1 MRKNEAVFLK
11 TQNSIFSIVAGSA
24 WFVFCFRLNICTR
37 FQICCYLL
45 EPRGLGTVNL
55 DRPLKSSK
63 TINIIREIFI
73 LNALLRISSL
83 CKGCSGRWL
92 SWTGDNLIQ
101 ERLYWNWLG
110 WNQYWSSSRGGRLNR
125 FDCICSFSIHNLAM
139 FTIHLLGN
147 FLCWLSNQPFLRIFH
162 KYSDAYSMNEFG
174 LCGVWTHN
182 RSNHCSIYQLN

>member
-1 MRKNEAVFLK
+1 MTGKFLKMPEYPWTCQKCMNMPMSTRRAFFYMSPIFFLHVFIFFTCYFNKVYIVRKNEAVFLK

-83 CKGCSGRWL
+83 CKGL
-92 SWTGDNLIQ
+92 
-101 ERLYWNWLG
+101 
-110 WNQYWSSSRGGRLNR
+110 
-125 FDCICSFSIHNLAM
+125 
-139 FTIHLLGN
+139 
-147 FLCWLSNQPFLRIFH
+147 
-162 KYSDAYSMNEFG
+162 
-174 LCGVWTHN
+174 
-182 RSNHCSIYQLN
+182 